1 MNYPDGYTEMTN
13 SEFIYWETV
22 IYYLTLG
29 FDNTTS
35 LKLAFD
41 FVLTL

>member
-1 MNYPDGYTEMTN
+1 MNYPNGYAEMTN
-13 SEFIYWETV
+13 LEFIYWETV

-35 LKLAFD
+35 LNLAFD
-41 FVLTL
+41 FIQTL